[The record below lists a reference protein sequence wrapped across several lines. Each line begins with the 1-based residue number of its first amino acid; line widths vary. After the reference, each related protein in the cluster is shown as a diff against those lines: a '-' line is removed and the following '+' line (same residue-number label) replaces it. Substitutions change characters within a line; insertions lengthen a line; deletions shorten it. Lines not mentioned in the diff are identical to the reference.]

1 LRIKWIANRPEPIIV
16 LGLCGIRDD
25 AIELSITLDSAG
37 GDFMSSE
44 LTEQRRSLIEFDDRA
59 TRLGLEDEH

>member
-1 LRIKWIANRPEPIIV
+1 V